1 MLIAITANILMF
13 ATGLLG
19 TFAGHGTKRWVWFAI
34 SCISYLVV
42 VYQIGVNGQKAAANR
57 DNQTKRFFGSL
68 VMVGMLVMAVYL
80 VYVPFLL
87 FLVRFGALT
96 IIEPSLP
103 DH

>member
-1 MLIAITANILMF
+1 
-13 ATGLLG
+13 
-19 TFAGHGTKRWVWFAI
+19 
-34 SCISYLVV
+34 
-42 VYQIGVNGQKAAANR
+42 
-57 DNQTKRFFGSL
+57 
-68 VMVGMLVMAVYL
+68 MVGMLVMAVYL